1 MMMLKKW
8 ILICFGNFL
17 IAALM
22 GLLLRLQFVAPV
34 GNVNYQFL
42 LHGHSHI
49 AMLGWVYLALF
60 ALIYHFFIPKNKE
73 TEQKFNRL
81 FWITE
86 VAVIGMMI
94 AFPLQGYA
102 VFSIIFST
110 LHIFSSYYFVR
121 LVWKNQQIESLAE
134 RYLLKTALFFMI
146 LSTCGVWCLGP
157 AVGLLGKTSA
167 FYQIAIQFFLH
178 FQFNGWFIIAVLA
191 LLFHQMNI
199 KVENH
204 TFFSFY
210 KWLIVGTVLT
220 FALPVS
226 WFISSPV
233 LTWIN
238 GVGVVVQLVAY
249 VKLVLILQS
258 QFGTFFAKLREI
270 EKIVYSFALLSL
282 GLKVLVQLVVIFPD
296 MALVSH
302 QVRNFV
308 IGFIHMIMLG
318 IITGF
323 LLGFLLN
330 INVINCKNRFS
341 GYGIKIFIMGFVLT
355 EFLLFAQ
362 GGNLFFNWKLIPMYH
377 ENLFLSSIWLVVGII
392 MIIFSTNNLKNSLK

>member
-34 GNVNYQFL
+34 ANVNYQFL

-191 LLFHQMNI
+191 LLFHQMQL
-199 KVENH
+199 KVENRV
-204 TFFSFY
+204 FFSFY

-302 QVRNFV
+302 QIRNFV

>member
-1 MMMLKKW
+1 MLKKW

-60 ALIYHFFIPKNKE
+60 ALIYHFFIPKNNENEK
-73 TEQKFNRL
+73 KFNRL

-86 VAVIGMMI
+86 GAVIGMMI

-102 VFSIIFST
+102 LFSIVFSTI
-110 LHIFSSYYFVR
+110 HIFSSYYFVR
-121 LVWKNQQIESLAE
+121 LVWKNLETNLVPE
-134 RYLLKTALFFMI
+134 RYLIKTALFFMI
-146 LSTCGVWCLGP
+146 LSTCGIWCLGP

-191 LLFHQMNI
+191 LLFHQMQL
-199 KVENH
+199 KVENRV
-204 TFFSFY
+204 FFSFY

-226 WFISSPV
+226 WFISSPI

-238 GVGVVVQLVAY
+238 GVGVVVQLVA
-249 VKLVLILQS
+249 
-258 QFGTFFAKLREI
+258 FAKLILMLRPQFGEFYAKLKEI

-318 IITGF
+318 VITGF

-330 INVINCKNRFS
+330 AKVINRKNRFS
-341 GYGIKIFIMGFVLT
+341 EYGIKIFLMGFILT

-362 GGNLFFNWKLIPMYH
+362 GGNLFFNWNLIPMYH
-377 ENLFLSSIWLVVGII
+377 QNLFLSSIWLVVGIV
-392 MIIFSTNNLKNSLK
+392 MIIFSNANLKNTLK

>member
-22 GLLLRLQFVAPV
+22 GLLLRLQFVVPV

-86 VAVIGMMI
+86 VAVIGMMV

-191 LLFHQMNI
+191 LLFHQMQL
-199 KVENH
+199 KVENRV
-204 TFFSFY
+204 FFSFY
-210 KWLIVGTVLT
+210 KWLIVGTILT

-226 WFISSPV
+226 WFVSSPV

-238 GVGVVVQLVAY
+238 GVGVVVQLVAF
-249 VKLVLILQS
+249 VKLVQMLRP
-258 QFGTFFAKLREI
+258 QFGTFYAQLKEI
-270 EKIVYSFALLSL
+270 ERIVYSFALLSL

-302 QVRNFV
+302 QIRNFV

>member
-1 MMMLKKW
+1 MLKKW

-73 TEQKFNRL
+73 NEKKFNRL

-86 VAVIGMMI
+86 GAVIGMMI

-102 VFSIIFST
+102 LFSIVFSTI
-110 LHIFSSYYFVR
+110 HIFSSYYFVR
-121 LVWKNQQIESLAE
+121 LVWKNLETNLVPE
-134 RYLLKTALFFMI
+134 RYLIKTALFFMI
-146 LSTCGVWCLGP
+146 LSTCGIWCLGP

-191 LLFHQMNI
+191 LLFHQMQL
-199 KVENH
+199 KVENRV
-204 TFFSFY
+204 FFSFY

-226 WFISSPV
+226 WFISSPI

-238 GVGVVVQLVAY
+238 GAGVVVQLVAFT
-249 VKLVLILQS
+249 KLVLMLRP
-258 QFGTFFAKLREI
+258 QFGIFYAKLKEI

-296 MALVSH
+296 MALISH

-318 IITGF
+318 VITGF

-330 INVINCKNRFS
+330 TKVINYRNRFS
-341 GYGIKIFIMGFVLT
+341 EYGIKIFLMGFVLT

-362 GGNLFFNWKLIPMYH
+362 GGNLFFRWNEIPMYH
-377 ENLFLSSIWLVVGII
+377 QNLFLSSIWLVVGII
-392 MIIFSTNNLKNSLK
+392 MIIFSATNLKNSLK

>member
-1 MMMLKKW
+1 MLKKW

-34 GNVNYQFL
+34 ANINYQFL

-86 VAVIGMMI
+86 IAVIGMMV

-121 LVWKNQQIESLAE
+121 LVWKYQQIEAVPE

-146 LSTCGVWCLGP
+146 LSTCGIWCLGP

-191 LLFHQMNI
+191 LLFHQMKV
-199 KVENH
+199 KVENRV
-204 TFFSFY
+204 FFSFY
-210 KWLIVGTVLT
+210 KWLIVGTLLT

-226 WFISSPV
+226 WFVSNPM

-238 GVGVVVQLVAY
+238 GAGVLIQLVAFA
-249 VKLVLILQS
+249 KLVLMLRS
-258 QFGTFFAKLREI
+258 QFGAFYAKLKEI

-302 QVRNFV
+302 QIRNFV

-318 IITGF
+318 IISGF

-330 INVINCKNRFS
+330 GRVINRNNRFS
-341 GYGIKIFIMGFVLT
+341 EYGIKIFLMGFVLT

-362 GGNLFFNWKLIPMYH
+362 GTNLFFSWDEIPMYH
-377 ENLFLSSIWLVVGII
+377 QNLFLSSIWLVVGII
-392 MIIFSTNNLKNSLK
+392 MIIFSNANLKNSLK

>member
-1 MMMLKKW
+1 MMLKKW
-8 ILICFGNFL
+8 ILVCFGNFL

-34 GNVNYQFL
+34 GTINYQFL
-42 LHGHSHI
+42 LHGHSHT

-60 ALIYHFFIPKNKE
+60 SLIYHFFIPKNGE
-73 TEQKFNRL
+73 TAQKFNRL

-86 VAVIGMMI
+86 VAVIGMMVT
-94 AFPLQGYA
+94 FPLQGYA
-102 VFSIIFST
+102 VFSIIFAT

-121 LVWKNQQIESLAE
+121 LVWKNQQIDSLAE
-134 RYLLKTALFFMI
+134 RCLLKTALFFMI
-146 LSTCGVWCLGP
+146 LSTCGIWCLGP

-191 LLFHQMNI
+191 LLFHQVQL
-199 KVENH
+199 KVNDK
-204 TFFSFY
+204 TFLSFY
-210 KWLIVGTVLT
+210 RWLIVGTVLT

-226 WFISSPV
+226 WYLSSPV
-233 LTWIN
+233 LTWAN
-238 GVGVVVQLVAY
+238 GIGVVVQLIAFA
-249 VKLVLILQS
+249 KLVLM
-258 QFGTFFAKLREI
+258 LRPHIGVFYARLSTI
-270 EKIVYSFALLSL
+270 EKTVYSFALLSL
-282 GLKVLVQLVVIFPD
+282 GLKVVVQLVVLFPD
-296 MALVSH
+296 MALLSH
-302 QVRNFV
+302 QIRNFV

-330 INVINCKNRFS
+330 VNVINRKNRFS
-341 GYGIKIFIMGFVLT
+341 GYGIKIFLMGFVLT

-362 GGNLFFNWKLIPMYH
+362 GGNLFFNWNLIPMYH
-377 ENLFLSSIWLVVGII
+377 QNLFLSSIWLVVGII
-392 MIIFSTNNLKNSLK
+392 MIIFSTANLKNSLK

>member
-34 GNVNYQFL
+34 ANVNYQFL

-121 LVWKNQQIESLAE
+121 LIWKNQQIESLAE

-191 LLFHQMNI
+191 LLFHQMKV

-238 GVGVVVQLVAY
+238 AVGVVVQLVAF
-249 VKLVLILQS
+249 VKLVLMLRS
-258 QFGTFFAKLREI
+258 QFDAFYARLKEI
-270 EKIVYSFALLSL
+270 EKIVYSFALVSL

-392 MIIFSTNNLKNSLK
+392 MIIFSTNNLKNTVK

>member
-1 MMMLKKW
+1 MLKKW
-8 ILICFGNFL
+8 IVICFGNFL

-34 GNVNYQFL
+34 ANVNYQFL

-73 TEQKFNRL
+73 NEKKFNRL

-86 VAVIGMMI
+86 GAVIGMMI

-110 LHIFSSYYFVR
+110 IHIFSSYYFVR
-121 LVWKNQQIESLAE
+121 LVWKNLETNLVPE
-134 RYLLKTALFFMI
+134 RYLIKTALFFMI
-146 LSTCGVWCLGP
+146 LSTCGIWCLGP
-157 AVGLLGKTSA
+157 AVGLLGKASA

-191 LLFHQMNI
+191 LLFHQMKV
-199 KVENH
+199 KVENQ

-226 WFISSPV
+226 WFISSPM

-238 GVGVVVQLVAY
+238 GVGVVVQLVAF
-249 VKLVLILQS
+249 VKLMLMLRPH
-258 QFGTFFAKLREI
+258 FGAFYAKLKEI
-270 EKIVYSFALLSL
+270 EKIVYSFALVSL
-282 GLKVLVQLVVIFPD
+282 GLKVMVQLVVIFPD

-318 IITGF
+318 VITGF

-330 INVINCKNRFS
+330 TKVINYKNRFS
-341 GYGIKIFIMGFVLT
+341 EYGIKIFLMGFVLT

-362 GGNLFFNWKLIPMYH
+362 GGNLFFNWNLIPMYH
-377 ENLFLSSIWLVVGII
+377 QNLFLSSIWLVVGII
-392 MIIFSTNNLKNSLK
+392 MIIFSTTNLKNSLK

>member
-1 MMMLKKW
+1 MLKKW
-8 ILICFGNFL
+8 IVICFGNFL

-34 GNVNYQFL
+34 ANVNYQFL

-73 TEQKFNRL
+73 NEKKFNRL

-86 VAVIGMMI
+86 GAVIGMMI

-110 LHIFSSYYFVR
+110 IHIFSSYYFVR
-121 LVWKNQQIESLAE
+121 LVWKNLETNLVPE
-134 RYLLKTALFFMI
+134 RYLIKTALFFMI
-146 LSTCGVWCLGP
+146 LSTCGIWCLGP

-191 LLFHQMNI
+191 LLFHQMRV
-199 KVENH
+199 KVEN
-204 TFFSFY
+204 TVFFSFY

-226 WFISSPV
+226 WFVSSPI

-238 GVGVVVQLVAY
+238 GVGVVVQLVAF
-249 VKLVLILQS
+249 VKLVLMLRP
-258 QFGTFFAKLREI
+258 QFGMFYAKLKEI

-318 IITGF
+318 VITGF

-330 INVINCKNRFS
+330 VRVINRNNRFS
-341 GYGIKIFIMGFVLT
+341 EYGIKIFLMGFILT

-362 GGNLFFNWKLIPMYH
+362 GGNLFFNWNIIPMYH
-377 ENLFLSSIWLVVGII
+377 QNLFLSSIWLVVGII
-392 MIIFSTNNLKNSLK
+392 MIIFSTTNLKNSLK

>member
-34 GNVNYQFL
+34 ANVNYQFL

-178 FQFNGWFIIAVLA
+178 FQFNGWFIIVVLA
-191 LLFHQMNI
+191 LLFHQMQL
-199 KVENH
+199 KVENRV
-204 TFFSFY
+204 FFSFY
-210 KWLIVGTVLT
+210 KWLIVGTILT

-226 WFISSPV
+226 WFVSSPV

-238 GVGVVVQLVAY
+238 GVGVVVQLVAF
-249 VKLVLILQS
+249 VKLVQMLRP
-258 QFGTFFAKLREI
+258 QFGSFFAKLREI

-341 GYGIKIFIMGFVLT
+341 GSLGLFINNCM
-355 EFLLFAQ
+355 FLYDDNRF
-362 GGNLFFNWKLIPMYH
+362 
-377 ENLFLSSIWLVVGII
+377 LFLYLY
-392 MIIFSTNNLKNSLK
+392 IFFHLFIF

>member
-1 MMMLKKW
+1 MMMLRKW

-34 GNVNYQFL
+34 ANVNYQFL

-121 LVWKNQQIESLAE
+121 VVWKNQQIESLAE

-191 LLFHQMNI
+191 LLFHQMKV

-226 WFISSPV
+226 WFVSSLM

-238 GVGVVVQLVAY
+238 GVGVVVQLVAF
-249 VKLVLILQS
+249 VKLVQMLRP
-258 QFGTFFAKLREI
+258 QFGTFYAQLKEI
-270 EKIVYSFALLSL
+270 ERIVYSFALLSL

-302 QVRNFV
+302 QIRNFV

>member
-1 MMMLKKW
+1 MMMLRKW

-34 GNVNYQFL
+34 ANVNYQFL

-191 LLFHQMNI
+191 LLFHQMQL
-199 KVENH
+199 KVENRV
-204 TFFSFY
+204 FFSFY

-226 WFISSPV
+226 WFVSSLM

-238 GVGVVVQLVAY
+238 GVGVVVQLVAF
-249 VKLVLILQS
+249 VKLVQMLRP
-258 QFGTFFAKLREI
+258 QFGTFYAQLKEI
-270 EKIVYSFALLSL
+270 ERIVYSFALLSL

>member
-1 MMMLKKW
+1 MLKKW
-8 ILICFGNFL
+8 IVICFGNFL

-34 GNVNYQFL
+34 ANVNYQFL

-73 TEQKFNRL
+73 NEKKFNRL

-86 VAVIGMMI
+86 GAVIGMMI

-110 LHIFSSYYFVR
+110 IHIFSSYYFVR
-121 LVWKNQQIESLAE
+121 LVWKNLETNLVPE
-134 RYLLKTALFFMI
+134 RYLIKTALFFMI
-146 LSTCGVWCLGP
+146 LSTCGIWCLGP

-191 LLFHQMNI
+191 LLFHQMRV
-199 KVENH
+199 KVEN
-204 TFFSFY
+204 TVFFSFY

-226 WFISSPV
+226 WFVSSPI

-238 GVGVVVQLVAY
+238 GVGVVVQLVAF
-249 VKLVLILQS
+249 VKLVLMLRA
-258 QFGTFFAKLREI
+258 QFGIFYAKLKEI
-270 EKIVYSFALLSL
+270 EKTVYSFALLSL

-318 IITGF
+318 VITGF

-330 INVINCKNRFS
+330 VRVINRNNRFS
-341 GYGIKIFIMGFVLT
+341 EYGIKIFLMGFILT

-362 GGNLFFNWKLIPMYH
+362 GGNLFFNWSIIPMYH
-377 ENLFLSSIWLVVGII
+377 QNLFLSSIWLVVGII
-392 MIIFSTNNLKNSLK
+392 MIIFSTTNLKNSLK

>member
-1 MMMLKKW
+1 MLKKW

-34 GNVNYQFL
+34 NNVNYQFL

-86 VAVIGMMI
+86 LAVIGMMI

-102 VFSIIFST
+102 LFSIIFST

-121 LVWKNQQIESLAE
+121 LVWKYQQIDAVAE

-191 LLFHQMNI
+191 LLFHQMKV

-226 WFISSPV
+226 WFISNPV

-238 GVGVVVQLVAY
+238 GVGVVVQLVAF
-249 VKLVLILQS
+249 VKLILMLRS
-258 QFGTFFAKLREI
+258 QFGTFYAKLKEI

-302 QVRNFV
+302 QIRNFV

-318 IITGF
+318 IISGF

-330 INVINCKNRFS
+330 GRVINRNNRFS
-341 GYGIKIFIMGFVLT
+341 EYGIKIFLMGFVLT

-362 GGNLFFNWKLIPMYH
+362 GGNLFFKWNEIPMYH
-377 ENLFLSSIWLVVGII
+377 QNLFISSIWLVVGII
-392 MIIFSTNNLKNSLK
+392 MIIFSNTNLKNSLK

>member
-1 MMMLKKW
+1 MLKKW

-73 TEQKFNRL
+73 TEKKFNRL

-86 VAVIGMMI
+86 GAVIGMMI

-110 LHIFSSYYFVR
+110 IHIFSSYYFVR

-146 LSTCGVWCLGP
+146 LSTCGIWCLGP
-157 AVGLLGKTSA
+157 AVGLLGKASA

-191 LLFHQMNI
+191 LLFHQMKV
-199 KVENH
+199 KVENQ

-226 WFISSPV
+226 WFISSPI

-238 GVGVVVQLVAY
+238 GAGVVVQLVAFT
-249 VKLVLILQS
+249 KLFLMLRP
-258 QFGTFFAKLREI
+258 QFGIFYAKLKEV
-270 EKIVYSFALLSL
+270 EKIVYSFALVSL
-282 GLKVLVQLVVIFPD
+282 GLKVMVQLVVIFPD

-318 IITGF
+318 VITGF

-330 INVINCKNRFS
+330 TKVINYKNRFS
-341 GYGIKIFIMGFVLT
+341 EYGIKIFLMGFVLT

-362 GGNLFFNWKLIPMYH
+362 GGNLFFNWNLIPMYH
-377 ENLFLSSIWLVVGII
+377 QNLFLSSIWLVVGII
-392 MIIFSTNNLKNSLK
+392 MIIFSTTNLKNSLK